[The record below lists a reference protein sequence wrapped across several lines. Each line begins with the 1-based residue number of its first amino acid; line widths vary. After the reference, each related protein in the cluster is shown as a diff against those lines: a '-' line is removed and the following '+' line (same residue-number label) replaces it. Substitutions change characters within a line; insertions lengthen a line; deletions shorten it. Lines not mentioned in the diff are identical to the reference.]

1 MHVTTGTCRATWKM
15 TSSVEP
21 DPDHPSDPNSDSIYL
36 TCKSGRYT
44 DASIR
49 LTEDDEFVCVVSI
62 GAKFLYVI
70 PGFDVLGVELRHIQ
84 VKGFSKIGKPEDVF
98 DMFIKNDLSLSR
110 SYPSHMVL
118 RDVKVPVAQYNHL
131 YTIIFCY
138 TIRGAPI
145 LPKSVP
151 MLCYIKLNIEYN
163 VYEVILRRRKS
174 SNR

>member
-1 MHVTTGTCRATWKM
+1 M
-15 TSSVEP
+15 TSNVEP

-36 TCKSGRYT
+36 TSKSGQYT

-70 PGFDVLGVELRHIQ
+70 TGFDVLGVELRHIQ
-84 VKGFSKIGKPEDVF
+84 VKGFSKIGKPEDMF

-118 RDVKVPVAQYNHL
+118 RDVTIIKVRAAQYNHL
-131 YTIIFCY
+131 IQYFATLLEVHRYTKISADVANSSI
-138 TIRGAPI
+138 
-145 LPKSVP
+145 
-151 MLCYIKLNIEYN
+151 NISMP
-163 VYEVILRRRKS
+163 V
-174 SNR
+174 